1 MPHTLN
7 KNVGYRIYGCE
18 KTTTEKTHSRTNK
31 WKIGLQGFLLKEF
44 YKIEFLLKGIF
55 QNGIFMQG

>member
-1 MPHTLN
+1 M
-7 KNVGYRIYGCE
+7 GYRIYGCE

-31 WKIGLQGFLLKEF
+31 WKIGLQGFLF
-44 YKIEFLLKGIF
+44 KGFFTKKGFQKRNI